1 MDASCGYAR
10 RILYCANSNIP
21 ALRLQ
26 QSSKTLNSLI
36 RIKVKGLR
44 ESRKPNSTNS
54 LTENG
59 QEEADDW
66 KRG

>member
-26 QSSKTLNSLI
+26 QDPEFAYSDQGQGI
-36 RIKVKGLR
+36 AG
-44 ESRKPNSTNS
+44 KPKAKFHEF
-54 LTENG
+54 L
-59 QEEADDW
+59 D
-66 KRG
+66 